1 MKTIKFLSIVA
12 LSGLMLAC
20 NGTKSENESEK
31 TVEIQ
36 QKSPT
41 EVKAM
46 LGDDNV
52 MMIDVRTEEELK
64 TKAYDVENIVNI
76 PLDEFDQHLSEIPKD
91 KTIIVACRS
100 GKRSSKAANILLENG
115 YQNIVNLDG
124 GILKWEKDGLGVT
137 AQKSC
142 CSDPTS
148 ANCNPDGTCKTTDST
163 STKKACCSDPS
174 SPNCNPDGTC
184 KTKEEK

>member
-1 MKTIKFLSIVA
+1 MKTVKTISIVV
-12 LSGLMLAC
+12 LSLITFAC
-20 NGTKSENESEK
+20 GSSTEQET

-46 LGDDNV
+46 LADDNV
-52 MMIDVRTEEELK
+52 MMIDVRTPEELK
-64 TKAYDVENIVNI
+64 TKAYDVDNIVNI
-76 PLDEFDQHLSEIPKD
+76 PLDEFDQHLKEIPKN

-115 YQNIVNLDG
+115 YKNIVNLNG
-124 GILKWEKDGLGVT
+124 GILKWEKEGLGVT

-148 ANCNPDGTCKTTDST
+148 SNCNPDGTCKTTDT
-163 STKKACCSDPS
+163 TQTKSACCSDPN

-184 KTKEEK
+184 KTDNDK